1 MVTRREFDQQNNS
14 MPAVVCSQLST
25 PAVLIKVF
33 PGADIGFSKGV
44 GGVGGKFG
52 KTSTHMLYKS
62 ASLLSLLDMSFFTR
76 KV

>member
-1 MVTRREFDQQNNS
+1 

-33 PGADIGFSKGV
+33 PGADIGFSKGL

-62 ASLLSLLDMSFFTR
+62 A
-76 KV
+76 